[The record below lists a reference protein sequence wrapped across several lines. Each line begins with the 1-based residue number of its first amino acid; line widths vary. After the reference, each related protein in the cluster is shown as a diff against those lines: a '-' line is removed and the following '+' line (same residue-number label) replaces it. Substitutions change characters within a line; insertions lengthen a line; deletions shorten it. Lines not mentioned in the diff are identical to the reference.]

1 MENKIENPSSEEVLK
16 LASEVGSLLLQNGAE
31 ISRVEETMER
41 IAAHYGVSGENFFV
55 LSNGIFTTGHSFANA
70 EFIPIKGSR
79 LDIVAEVNQFSRD
92 IIQFD
97 IPLEQAKERLAKIK
111 NLPLKPAW
119 EQYLGAG
126 FGCAG
131 FCAIFGGGLM
141 DCAAS
146 FVAAIILNWF
156 MSRVGS
162 PYLSKTLANIFGG
175 FIGTLL
181 CILFYHFGFGESL
194 GNMIV
199 GTLIL
204 LIPGVAFTNGLRDVA
219 NEDYLAGITRLMDAL
234 MMFLSIAIGVCFGFI
249 FHSWFVGGVIHLS
262 GAQISPETASLFA
275 QMLAAFIGTSFF
287 AILFGLPRR
296 FYVPAG
302 IVGMIGWITF
312 LGLSRYTPA
321 GVFASTFIASTVVA
335 FISRF
340 AAIKLKCPSTLF
352 LICGE
357 FPMIPGGG
365 VFWTAY
371 YIASEQFP
379 MALNSGLQAIKITIA
394 IVLGI
399 IIAANLISRRK
410 AA

>member
-1 MENKIENPSSEEVLK
+1 M
-16 LASEVGSLLLQNGAE
+16 
-31 ISRVEETMER
+31 
-41 IAAHYGVSGENFFV
+41 
-55 LSNGIFTTGHSFANA
+55 
-70 EFIPIKGSR
+70 
-79 LDIVAEVNQFSRD
+79 
-92 IIQFD
+92 
-97 IPLEQAKERLAKIK
+97 
-111 NLPLKPAW
+111 
-119 EQYLGAG
+119 
-126 FGCAG
+126 
-131 FCAIFGGGLM
+131 
-141 DCAAS
+141 
-146 FVAAIILNWF
+146 
-156 MSRVGS
+156 
-162 PYLSKTLANIFGG
+162 
-175 FIGTLL
+175 
-181 CILFYHFGFGESL
+181 
-194 GNMIV
+194 
-199 GTLIL
+199 
-204 LIPGVAFTNGLRDVA
+204 
-219 NEDYLAGITRLMDAL
+219 
-234 MMFLSIAIGVCFGFI
+234 
-249 FHSWFVGGVIHLS
+249 
-262 GAQISPETASLFA
+262 FA

-312 LGLSRYTPA
+312 LGLSRYTSA

-379 MALNSGLQAIKITIA
+379 MALNSGLQSIKITIA

>member
-1 MENKIENPSSEEVLK
+1 MIAPAIRVLGQRLSLTAGIQRLGRENLIPFKNPRNLLRAFAVNAEVKDALDNRGGI
-16 LASEVGSLLLQNGAE
+16 LIQNP
-31 ISRVEETMER
+31 
-41 IAAHYGVSGENFFV
+41 FV
-55 LSNGIFTTGHSFANA
+55 LVIWVTA
-70 EFIPIKGSR
+70 
-79 LDIVAEVNQFSRD
+79 V
-92 IIQFD
+92 
-97 IPLEQAKERLAKIK
+97 
-111 NLPLKPAW
+111 
-119 EQYLGAG
+119 
-126 FGCAG
+126 
-131 FCAIFGGGLM
+131 
-141 DCAAS
+141 
-146 FVAAIILNWF
+146 
-156 MSRVGS
+156 
-162 PYLSKTLANIFGG
+162 
-175 FIGTLL
+175 
-181 CILFYHFGFGESL
+181 
-194 GNMIV
+194 
-199 GTLIL
+199 
-204 LIPGVAFTNGLRDVA
+204 
-219 NEDYLAGITRLMDAL
+219 
-234 MMFLSIAIGVCFGFI
+234 AIGR
-249 FHSWFVGGVIHLS
+249 
-262 GAQISPETASLFA
+262 FA

-379 MALNSGLQAIKITIA
+379 MALNSGLQSIKITIA